1 MDIEDQTLYVWIARV
16 NNGGTAVTVWS
27 ARDKAR
33 QWCEHKIN
41 ADITWDDDDDRDDRI
56 AGHANGDIKATVQRA
71 EVQDPVSLAN
81 RYTRHL
87 PNARDIPTDESFYRS
102 FSRTNPLLKAGRGA
116 ITQPIKP
123 PTNHHP
129 DLDPHSTGTYTSL
142 LDSPVCMYD

>member
-27 ARDKAR
+27 AHNKAR

-41 ADITWDDDDDRDDRI
+41 ADVTWDDDDDRDDRI

-81 RYTRHL
+81 RYPRHL
-87 PNARDIPTDESFYRS
+87 PNARDILADE
-102 FSRTNPLLKAGRGA
+102 
-116 ITQPIKP
+116 
-123 PTNHHP
+123 
-129 DLDPHSTGTYTSL
+129 
-142 LDSPVCMYD
+142 